1 MSAELIQLKR
11 VVTSVSGETIRELES
26 LLQDAKQGKVTGLA
40 LVAMHDGADFT
51 MNVVGRARFAPVYTL
66 GMIQTLQ
73 GLIQT
78 LI

>member
-11 VVTSVSGETIRELES
+11 VVPSISGETIRELES
-26 LLQDAKQGKVTGLA
+26 LLMDAKQGKVTGLA

-51 MNVVGRARFAPVYTL
+51 MNVVGRARFVPVYTL
-66 GMIQTLQ
+66 GMLHALQ
-73 GLIQT
+73 GLIQS